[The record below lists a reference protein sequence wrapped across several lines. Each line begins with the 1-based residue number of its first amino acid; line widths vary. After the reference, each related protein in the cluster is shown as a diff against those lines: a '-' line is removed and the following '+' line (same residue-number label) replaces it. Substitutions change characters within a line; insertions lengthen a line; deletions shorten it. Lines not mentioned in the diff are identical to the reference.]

1 MGNIFRKPV
10 FKVFDFALYFWFPIH
25 PYLKFRF
32 KMLAAPGPMG
42 LLWGT
47 WETQQGFQEEA
58 AAKDEPVGHNSTH
71 TTVFTVDKSAFP
83 CGVELVLGPPEGLDH
98 HEAAAP
104 HIHPLGQRPPKVDL
118 QHRHHSCCCCCCHC
132 SPYFGENNIGSGCKQ
147 DSNFTW
153 GTST

>member
-32 KMLAAPGPMG
+32 KMLAAPRTYGASLRNLRDTARFSG
-42 LLWGT
+42 RSSSKRWACRAL
-47 WETQQGFQEEA
+47 
-58 AAKDEPVGHNSTH
+58 SIH

-83 CGVELVLGPPEGLDH
+83 CGVELLLGQPEGLDP

-118 QHRHHSCCCCCCHC
+118 QHRHQSCCCCCCHC
-132 SPYFGENNIGSGCKQ
+132 SPYFGENNMGSGCKQ